1 MTFIEKFSVA
11 GIVFWILLT
20 LFLGVGYVRN
30 IVKLIKLDFKE
41 PFKAEVIRGVGIFPP
56 VGVIVGWIKIED
68 K

>member
-11 GIVFWILLT
+11 GIIFGILLT
-20 LFLGVGYVRN
+20 LFLGVGYIRN

-41 PFKAEVIRGVGIFPP
+41 PFKTEVIRGIGIFPP
-56 VGVIVGWIKIED
+56 VGVIVGWIRIED